1 MSNLQNTV
9 KEWINEQIEEG
20 YTSCVDDLL
29 QNGCQ
34 SGMVSELIY
43 YSDTVAFFRRHKK
56 EINELLSDCLDGC
69 GCTVDELFGHKWDGS
84 DPLAEDTQ
92 NQNLLAWF
100 AFEETAQ
107 RVAHTINP

>member
-1 MSNLQNTV
+1 MSKLENTV
-9 KEWINEQIEEG
+9 REWIYEQLEEG
-20 YTSCVDDLL
+20 YTSCLDDLA

-43 YSDTVAFFRRHKK
+43 YNDTVAFFRRHKK
-56 EINELLSDCLDGC
+56 EINDLLRECLDSC
-69 GCTVDELFGHKWDGS
+69 GCTVDELFGNHWDSS

-100 AFEETAQ
+100 AFEEMAQ
-107 RVAHTINP
+107 RLARTINP